1 MSDDEQMAELM
12 RLQLRGAFWNVGY
25 HEAALRKAH
34 KHIGVVRS
42 FLKHTDFSITDEK
55 ASEAFDAG
63 EMEDCESPMEL
74 ARWLL
79 GNALNNI
86 THHEE
91 ELKKSHAALGSW
103 KALMLRARLELPL
116 AEIEEEALRRLVVGE
131 R

>member
-1 MSDDEQMAELM
+1 MSDADEQVVSLL
-12 RLQLRGAFWNVGY
+12 RQQLRGAFWNIGY

-42 FLKHTDFSITDEK
+42 FLKHTDLSVTDEK
-55 ASEAFDAG
+55 AGEAFEEAG
-63 EMEDCESPMEL
+63 DMEDCESPLEL

-79 GNALNNI
+79 GNALRSI

-103 KALMLRARLELPL
+103 KALMLRARIDLPL
-116 AEIEEEALRRLVVGE
+116 AE
-131 R
+131 